1 MEAWMDYLARQAEAG
16 RTEAAALA
24 AEGRQDDANFV
35 KVRANIYDVCKTV
48 SRALL
53 NRPGAGAGAVRERL
67 ERFRNEW
74 GEALRKARDHGD
86 VRGIAVEETKLAALA
101 DVLAHFP
108 EVTAP

>member
-53 NRPGAGAGAVRERL
+53 NPMRGMLPDMRRL
-67 ERFRNEW
+67 RIYRTSRLQRQ
-74 GEALRKARDHGD
+74 GCS
-86 VRGIAVEETKLAALA
+86 
-101 DVLAHFP
+101 
-108 EVTAP
+108 